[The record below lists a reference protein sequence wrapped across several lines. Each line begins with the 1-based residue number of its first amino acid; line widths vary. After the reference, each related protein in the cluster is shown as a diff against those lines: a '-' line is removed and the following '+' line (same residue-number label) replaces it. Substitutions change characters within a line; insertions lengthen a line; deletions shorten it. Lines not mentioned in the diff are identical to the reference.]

1 MEKRAARNKLISILF
16 NITMNMMK
24 RNRPDSLD
32 KEERV
37 EDKAEPKEPVK
48 LSMFKCTNFSHKD
61 IKYENKLDRQY
72 FRQEVVEL
80 AKSLLG
86 KVMVRKING
95 SLIKAV
101 IVET

>member
-1 MEKRAARNKLISILF
+1 
-16 NITMNMMK
+16 MMK